1 MQFDFDNIY
10 IGKSQFFPVTY
21 STFFFSFKR
30 NETKFYSLTS
40 LPSSQQDGGGGVAIV
55 FKYELCF
62 GSIYNTFLIQ

>member
-21 STFFFSFKR
+21 STFLFSFKR

-40 LPSSQQDGGGGVAIV
+40 LVPSTQHDWRGGVGGWQ
-55 FKYELCF
+55 LC
-62 GSIYNTFLIQ
+62 SNMNYASEV